1 MSKKL
6 LKILA
11 ICIFVTLIPVAIVG
25 IAMAATLSAPFTVT
39 VQLKGEV
46 ESLSE
51 YNKSLTLT
59 VNNNQKNSLSVGVKS
74 DDKVTISFE
83 GEAYDVKGF
92 YEGGSTA
99 VNEESKPLASKV
111 SSYTFNVNGDRTI
124 SVWIEPKTFNI
135 TFEGNET
142 TSVLTYGDELSIIED
157 DTEFRGWT
165 IKTAP
170 AGVTINDTVYNYA
183 TFPVSGDYTLS
194 PSYAKYME
202 FHYFVRDEEVAV
214 EKVEKSNYGDYQF
227 LTADEINEKVGAGY
241 SFVGWAESADLLKE
255 ISQLPEFTVG
265 SYNVYAMLDLI
276 TFNIDVKFNANS
288 NQVDQLSFNIQDG
301 FGQYAATRPN
311 YNLVGFNYNSD
322 EFIVN
327 EEKTNYTNSEKGNLS
342 VVIAE
347 EFKNRDGLLTGKD
360 IVIDTEIEVTA
371 VWSNAYSDK
380 VYTFKFY
387 TSSLRG
393 DVYGKNGENIEQI
406 APLGTITLSFNDF
419 VSEDGSYEYFADLNQ
434 SLFDFYLGKYSEFY
448 VNSEGSI
455 STSKYSF
462 QVAVGGD
469 EPQGAISIGAE
480 EDASNKEEDKLTF
493 FELLQLSTV
502 TENEGTIHIIFNFD

>member
-1 MSKKL
+1 MSRKL

-92 YEGGSTA
+92 YEGGATA

-142 TSVLTYGDELSIIED
+142 ASVLTYGDELSIIED
-157 DTEFRGWT
+157 DSEFRGWT

-214 EKVEKSNYGDYQF
+214 EKVEKSNDTKIELEEPKQTTIEVDKKEQIEVKTKKDGYDRYSVMVNGKNTPLCVDIQQGNGTEDWIK
-227 LTADEINEKVGAGY
+227 LEKYEDGY
-241 SFVGWAESADLLKE
+241 LLKINTGNNFIGE
-255 ISQLPEFTVG
+255 NFNTQTSKAASNAIAIVLATSMLKAQNSGLKLSE
-265 SYNVYAMLDLI
+265 AMLLL
-276 TFNIDVKFNANS
+276 NS
-288 NQVDQLSFNIQDG
+288 MNEIMGKPKDGDQ
-301 FGQYAATRPN
+301 
-311 YNLVGFNYNSD
+311 
-322 EFIVN
+322 
-327 EEKTNYTNSEKGNLS
+327 
-342 VVIAE
+342 
-347 EFKNRDGLLTGKD
+347 
-360 IVIDTEIEVTA
+360 
-371 VWSNAYSDK
+371 
-380 VYTFKFY
+380 
-387 TSSLRG
+387 
-393 DVYGKNGENIEQI
+393 
-406 APLGTITLSFNDF
+406 
-419 VSEDGSYEYFADLNQ
+419 
-434 SLFDFYLGKYSEFY
+434 
-448 VNSEGSI
+448 
-455 STSKYSF
+455 
-462 QVAVGGD
+462 
-469 EPQGAISIGAE
+469 
-480 EDASNKEEDKLTF
+480 
-493 FELLQLSTV
+493 
-502 TENEGTIHIIFNFD
+502 

>member
-1 MSKKL
+1 MSRKL

-51 YNKSLTLT
+51 YNKSLTLS

-92 YEGGSTA
+92 YEGGATA

-124 SVWIEPKTFNI
+124 SVWIGPKTFNI

-157 DTEFRGWT
+157 DAEFRGWT

-183 TFPVSGDYTLS
+183 TFPVTGDYTLS

-202 FHYFVRDEEVAV
+202 FHYFVGDEEVAV

-227 LTADEINEKVGAGY
+227 LTADDIKDKVDAGY
-241 SFVGWAESADLLKE
+241 SFVGWAESADSLKG

-276 TFNIDVKFNANS
+276 TYNVDVKFKGNS
-288 NQVDQLSFNIQDG
+288 NQIDQLSFDVENG
-301 FGQYAATRPN
+301 FEQYISRPN
-311 YNLVGFNYNSD
+311 YTLVGFDYNGV
-322 EFIVN
+322 EFTIN
-327 EEKTNYTNSEKGNLS
+327 EGKTDYTNSEKGNLS
-342 VVIAE
+342 LVIAE
-347 EFKNRDGLLTGKD
+347 ELKNKD
-360 IVIDTEIEVTA
+360 DIISGENIVIDTEIEIAA
-371 VWSNAYSDK
+371 VWNNAYSSD
-380 VYTFKFY
+380 VYTFEFEVK
-387 TSSLRG
+387 SLRG
-393 DVYGKNGENIEQI
+393 PVYGKIGEELNEIYN
-406 APLGTITLSFNDF
+406 LGPITVGFNDIS
-419 VSEDGSYEYFADLNQ
+419 SENDYEYAVDLNQ
-434 SLFDFYLGKYSEFY
+434 SLFDFFLGKYEAFY
-448 VNSEGSI
+448 TDMNGQN
-455 STSKYSF
+455 STSKYSIDL
-462 QVAVGGD
+462 QVGVVSV
-469 EPQGAISIGAE
+469 PQGTE
-480 EDASNKEEDKLTF
+480 EDASNKEENKLTF
-493 FELLQLSTV
+493 YEMLQSSYIT
-502 TENEGTIHIIFNFD
+502 GASQTIHIIFNFD